1 MGAHSI
7 SNTDQKLNKVLRMEH
22 RNMENGRTMN
32 TITLNDVLPYVSV
45 LIAALAFMRN
55 SKSDSKADIVSITTV
70 TNKLDNISDGIREIK
85 TDMKEQKTEILALR
99 DRVIELESACKSAH
113 KRIDTLEGKK

>member
-1 MGAHSI
+1 M
-7 SNTDQKLNKVLRMEH
+7 V
-22 RNMENGRTMN
+22 
-32 TITLNDVLPYVSV
+32 TIQETLPYISAS
-45 LIAALAFMRN
+45 IATLAFFRN
-55 SKSDSKADIVSITTV
+55 TKTDSKADIVSITTV

-113 KRIDTLEGKK
+113 KRIDTLECKK

>member
-1 MGAHSI
+1 
-7 SNTDQKLNKVLRMEH
+7 
-22 RNMENGRTMN
+22 MENKRMV
-32 TITLNDVLPYVSV
+32 TIQEALPYIST
-45 LIAALAFMRN
+45 LIATLAFFRN
-55 SKSDSKADIVSITTV
+55 TKTDTKADIVSITTV

-85 TDMKEQKTEILALR
+85 ADMKEQKTEILALR

>member
-1 MGAHSI
+1 MIEVKEVNRSME
-7 SNTDQKLNKVLRMEH
+7 TKRM
-22 RNMENGRTMN
+22 
-32 TITLNDVLPYVSV
+32 ITLQEVLPYISV

-85 TDMKEQKTEILALR
+85 ADMKEQKTEILALR

>member
-1 MGAHSI
+1 M
-7 SNTDQKLNKVLRMEH
+7 V
-22 RNMENGRTMN
+22 
-32 TITLNDVLPYVSV
+32 TIQETLPYISAS
-45 LIAALAFMRN
+45 IATLAFFRN
-55 SKSDSKADIVSITTV
+55 TKTDSKADIVSITTV